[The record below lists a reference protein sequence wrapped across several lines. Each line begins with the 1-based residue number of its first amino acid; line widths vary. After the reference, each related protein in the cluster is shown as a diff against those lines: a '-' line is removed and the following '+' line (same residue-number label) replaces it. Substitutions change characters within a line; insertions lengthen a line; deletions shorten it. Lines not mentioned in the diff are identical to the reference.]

1 MKTIRRNCFET
12 NSSSTHTLAILPNS
26 AIDIPIGQTIEL
38 KFTKKDEWN
47 YIIDSNWKLFRLYH
61 SNPDIILKY
70 LDELNINVIISLKD
84 LEAIRSEFS
93 WERFE
98 FDFDTLDA
106 FTSYIWG
113 ESESES
119 FDNNDSEQINGF
131 INKHKNKG
139 YLTQQ
144 YND

>member
-1 MKTIRRNCFET
+1 MT
-12 NSSSTHTLAILPNS
+12 
-26 AIDIPIGQTIEL
+26 
-38 KFTKKDEWN
+38 
-47 YIIDSNWKLFRLYH
+47 
-61 SNPDIILKY
+61 LKY
-70 LDELNINVIISLKD
+70 LNELNINVTIPLKD
-84 LEAIRSEFS
+84 LEIMRSEFS

-98 FDFDTLDA
+98 FYFDTLDA

-113 ESESES
+113 ESKLES